1 LIELTENVYVVF
13 QRLVFFCI
21 VQRFGDNI
29 MKAELIP
36 AGSFIPNTPPPT
48 TSSTAARRHSVA
60 VATKPSRRTTPAA
73 AQQVPTTVQDDAK
86 GSEVNERQRR
96 AKRPSSAWKSRHRRP
111 RFTDNFDAF
120 DDYEH
125 QIVDLD
131 VEHLHLNDRRTD
143 AQPATRDNNNSSSD
157 VPKTGLDVVVV
168 KSEKDLSQ
176 TPRAWQDDDSTNA
189 TSASKSSGHLLSMLT
204 RPEGNVV
211 TMSEPHRDAS
221 AHNNPCRGSTSSE
234 NNWTSSDETPKRGDS
249 VVVEL
254 APDFQM
260 SHIRARVLEKY
271 RSVSGIV
278 DLENLNVKVIN

>member
-168 KSEKDLSQ
+168 KSEKDLSLN
-176 TPRAWQDDDSTNA
+176 R
-189 TSASKSSGHLLSMLT
+189 LT
-204 RPEGNVV
+204 G
-211 TMSEPHRDAS
+211 
-221 AHNNPCRGSTSSE
+221 
-234 NNWTSSDETPKRGDS
+234 
-249 VVVEL
+249 
-254 APDFQM
+254 
-260 SHIRARVLEKY
+260 
-271 RSVSGIV
+271 
-278 DLENLNVKVIN
+278 